1 MPILSS
7 IIEKDIAI
15 DLGTDTTILYVAGIG
30 IRLREPTVVTI
41 DRTTGRVLKVGED
54 ARKMLGRT
62 PGNLVSVHPIAAGV
76 ISDYDMTCEMLREFI
91 RRVTSFSLFRS
102 RVLVCVPGS
111 ITGVEERAIVNAVI
125 EAGGRKVYLV
135 PSAVAT
141 AVGAGLD
148 VNRADGHMIIDIGG
162 GTTEAAVVSLNGVV
176 ESESIKTAGAA
187 FDEAIVKYVRRKHNL
202 LIGIRTAEELK
213 KSIGCVKERPEVS
226 YEEVKGRCLMT
237 GLPRTITLNS
247 DEMVE
252 ALAEPTETILETVHM
267 VLERTPPELVADIS
281 ENGIVMSGGGSLLY
295 GIDRLVT
302 ERTGIE
308 AHVADDALSCTAYGA
323 GRMLSRLDSMTCRIS
338 PASASSI
345 KPATELIFRR
355 TKTHLRMGL
364 FLFSMRIIS
373 GHFQGGKTPI

>member
-162 GTTEAAVVSLNGVV
+162 TAEAAVVSLNGVV
-176 ESESIKTAGAA
+176 SRNPSKQRAA
-187 FDEAIVKYVRRKHNL
+187 FDEAIVKYVRRGTTCSSASHR
-202 LIGIRTAEELK
+202 GGTQRA
-213 KSIGCVKERPEVS
+213 SAASERPEVS
-226 YEEVKGRCLMT
+226 YGR
-237 GLPRTITLNS
+237 
-247 DEMVE
+247 
-252 ALAEPTETILETVHM
+252 
-267 VLERTPPELVADIS
+267 
-281 ENGIVMSGGGSLLY
+281 
-295 GIDRLVT
+295 
-302 ERTGIE
+302 
-308 AHVADDALSCTAYGA
+308 
-323 GRMLSRLDSMTCRIS
+323 SR
-338 PASASSI
+338 AA
-345 KPATELIFRR
+345 A
-355 TKTHLRMGL
+355 
-364 FLFSMRIIS
+364 
-373 GHFQGGKTPI
+373 

>member
-62 PGNLVSVHPIAAGV
+62 PGNLVSVYPIAAGV

-202 LIGIRTAEELK
+202 LIGARTAEELEQF
-213 KSIGCVKERPEVS
+213 I
-226 YEEVKGRCLMT
+226 
-237 GLPRTITLNS
+237 LN
-247 DEMVE
+247 
-252 ALAEPTETILETVHM
+252 H
-267 VLERTPPELVADIS
+267 
-281 ENGIVMSGGGSLLY
+281 
-295 GIDRLVT
+295 
-302 ERTGIE
+302 
-308 AHVADDALSCTAYGA
+308 
-323 GRMLSRLDSMTCRIS
+323 
-338 PASASSI
+338 
-345 KPATELIFRR
+345 
-355 TKTHLRMGL
+355 
-364 FLFSMRIIS
+364 
-373 GHFQGGKTPI
+373 

>member
-1 MPILSS
+1 MPILYS

-15 DLGTDTTILYVAGIG
+15 DLGTDTTILYVAGSG
-30 IRLREPTVVTI
+30 IRLREPTVVAM
-41 DRTTGRVLKVGED
+41 DRQTGRVLKVGED
-54 ARKMLGRT
+54 ARRMLGRT
-62 PGNLVSVHPIAAGV
+62 PANIVSVHPISAGV

-148 VNRADGHMIIDIGG
+148 VNRPDGHMIIDIGG

-202 LIGIRTAEELK
+202 LIGLRTAEELK

-247 DEMVE
+247 D
-252 ALAEPTETILETVHM
+252 
-267 VLERTPPELVADIS
+267 
-281 ENGIVMSGGGSLLY
+281 
-295 GIDRLVT
+295 
-302 ERTGIE
+302 
-308 AHVADDALSCTAYGA
+308 
-323 GRMLSRLDSMTCRIS
+323 
-338 PASASSI
+338 
-345 KPATELIFRR
+345 
-355 TKTHLRMGL
+355 
-364 FLFSMRIIS
+364 
-373 GHFQGGKTPI
+373 

>member
-62 PGNLVSVHPIAAGV
+62 PGNLVSVYPIAAGV

-252 ALAEPTETILETVHM
+252 ALAEPTE
-267 VLERTPPELVADIS
+267 
-281 ENGIVMSGGGSLLY
+281 NGIVMSGGGSLLY

-323 GRMLSRLDSMTCRIS
+323 GRMLSRLDSMTDGMQNFARQRQ
-338 PASASSI
+338 
-345 KPATELIFRR
+345 LD
-355 TKTHLRMGL
+355 KTGN
-364 FLFSMRIIS
+364 
-373 GHFQGGKTPI
+373 

>member
-162 GTTEAAVVSLNGVV
+162 GTTEAAVVSLNGV
-176 ESESIKTAGAA
+176 A

-323 GRMLSRLDSMTCRIS
+323 GRMLSRLDSMTDGMQNFARQRQ
-338 PASASSI
+338 
-345 KPATELIFRR
+345 LD
-355 TKTHLRMGL
+355 KTGN
-364 FLFSMRIIS
+364 
-373 GHFQGGKTPI
+373 